1 MLLFLSPTGSVVT
14 TAPSRTLFERL
25 KSPNL
30 VAELDAQRTPVVRLP
45 NFLSADEQARLHEV
59 ARAVQREGVDHHS
72 TKAIGGGK
80 AWRTTFV
87 NQRLPELLPDVW
99 ERVLGA
105 IRSADAEHFRVLDEP
120 SRHTLNLRS
129 AEYHDIGPGGALP
142 HPKHLDYGS
151 LITVD
156 FMLSD
161 TDDFEGGTFSTL
173 EADGTLQPRA
183 FERGDMIIFL
193 SHKYHCVAPVTA
205 GRRNVLVC
213 ELWEGLPRICPQRCS
228 DAFGPCYCRFA
239 PPALV
244 VGGAQTPIESEYRR
258 IGRKGTAGSPHF
270 VKVL

>member
-1 MLLFLSPTGSVVT
+1 MHGRRDP
-14 TAPSRTLFERL
+14 A
-25 KSPNL
+25 
-30 VAELDAQRTPVVRLP
+30 RTPST
-45 NFLSADEQARLHEV
+45 SACSTSR
-59 ARAVQREGVDHHS
+59 RA
-72 TKAIGGGK
+72 A
-80 AWRTTFV
+80 
-87 NQRLPELLPDVW
+87 
-99 ERVLGA
+99 
-105 IRSADAEHFRVLDEP
+105 
-120 SRHTLNLRS
+120 TLNLRS

-228 DAFGPCYCRFA
+228 DAFGPCYCRFV
-239 PPALV
+239 PPVLV
-244 VGGAQTPIESEYRR
+244 VGIDADRERVPADREEGHRGLAPLCESVVRSHQYR
-258 IGRKGTAGSPHF
+258 
-270 VKVL
+270 